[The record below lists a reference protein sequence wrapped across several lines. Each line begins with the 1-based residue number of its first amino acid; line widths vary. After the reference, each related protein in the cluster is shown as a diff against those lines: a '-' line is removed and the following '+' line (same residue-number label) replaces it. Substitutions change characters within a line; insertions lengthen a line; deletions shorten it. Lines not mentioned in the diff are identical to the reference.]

1 MPGQDEILEK
11 VIEIIRDSMYV
22 ESEITANSHLID
34 DLHAES
40 MDVVCIGME
49 LEEAFGVTIEQA
61 QAEKLQTVQ
70 LIVDFVRE
78 SMAQAESAGSAVAET
93 ANIEA

>member
-1 MPGQDEILEK
+1 
-11 VIEIIRDSMYV
+11 MYV
-22 ESEITANSHLID
+22 ESEITANSHLIE

>member
-1 MPGQDEILEK
+1 
-11 VIEIIRDSMYV
+11 
-22 ESEITANSHLID
+22 
-34 DLHAES
+34 
-40 MDVVCIGME
+40 ME